1 MKLVDSLREN
11 NSILI
16 AQNANSW
23 EEAVK
28 IGTDVLV
35 QSGAIENRYYDE
47 IIKTTKEIEIGRAH
61 V

>member
-35 QSGAIENRYYDE
+35 QSGAIENV
-47 IIKTTKEIEIGRAH
+47 I
-61 V
+61 